1 MSENDD
7 TKPESQTLTFEPLG
21 FLANETPQNDPSMNL
36 FCFFFVENEF
46 SMKITF

>member
-21 FLANETPQNDPSMNL
+21 YLANESSQDDVGMNL
-36 FCFFFVENEF
+36 FCFY
-46 SMKITF
+46 